1 MKIFKLGFT
10 GIILIGLGGLMAITN
25 PGKQDYQQYASETI
39 NSRLKQQVCD
49 ENSQQMGSWLQSHC
63 HTLVDTASPHLAQVI
78 DRQTKRQNFL
88 LFSIYQT
95 DFSGPEP
102 LPNYHF
108 ATVGLFDNFF
118 TYQAEKI

>member
-1 MKIFKLGFT
+1 MKILKLGFS
-10 GIILIGLGGLMAITN
+10 GIVLLGLGGLMIVTN
-25 PGKQDYQQYASETI
+25 PGRQDYQQYAAQTI
-39 NSRLKQQVCD
+39 NSRLKEKVCN
-49 ENSQQMGSWLQSHC
+49 EASETMGSWLQSHC
-63 HTLVDTASPHLAQVI
+63 HTLVDTASPQLSQVI

-95 DFSGPEP
+95 NFFVPSP